1 MSSAFNKV
9 TNSVI
14 DCVIFDLGGVLIEL
28 AGPPLSPKHSQMSEP
43 EIWQQWLG
51 SSAVRLFES
60 GQSSQGEF
68 AAALIKEME
77 IDQTPDSFLSYFK
90 QWPVGFYAEVESL
103 LGDLK
108 NRVHLA
114 CLSNT
119 NLLHWERFSQ
129 ETTVIGQF
137 DFVFASFKTGL
148 LKPDL
153 AAFEHAIAELDMRP
167 ERLLFF
173 DDNSA
178 NVQSARSAGMRAELT
193 RGPIEAA
200 THLKRYGLL

>member
-1 MSSAFNKV
+1 MSL
-9 TNSVI
+9 TI

-28 AGPPLSPKHSQMSEP
+28 DGPPLSPTHSRMSEP
-43 EIWQQWLG
+43 EIWQLWLQ

-60 GQSSQGEF
+60 GQSSQEEF
-68 AAALIKEME
+68 AAALIKEMAL
-77 IDQTPDSFLSYFK
+77 DQTPESFLSYFK
-90 QWPVGFYAEVESL
+90 EWPVGFYAEVEPL

-108 NRVHLA
+108 HRVQLA

-119 NLLHWERFSQ
+119 NLLHWERFRQ
-129 ETTVIGQF
+129 ETTILNEF
-137 DFVFASFKTGL
+137 DFVFASFKTGH

-153 AAFEHAIAELDMRP
+153 AAFEHAIAALEMRP

-173 DDNSA
+173 DDNPA
-178 NVQSARSAGMRAELT
+178 NVQSARSAGMKAEQT

-200 THLKRYGLL
+200 VHLKRYGLL